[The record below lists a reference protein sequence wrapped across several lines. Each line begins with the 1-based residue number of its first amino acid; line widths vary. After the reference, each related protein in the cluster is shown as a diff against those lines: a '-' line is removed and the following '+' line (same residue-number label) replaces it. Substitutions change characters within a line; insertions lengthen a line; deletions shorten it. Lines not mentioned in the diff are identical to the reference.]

1 MSQLD
6 LQSVKT
12 MDVLPYIA
20 KEQGANLWRPQEE
33 NPCFY
38 DIWRLLNLVAY
49 GKFRKFIYAK
59 F

>member
-6 LQSVKT
+6 LQSAKT

-20 KEQGANLWRPQEE
+20 KEQGANLWWPQVE

-49 GKFRKFIYAK
+49 RKFGKFKYAK